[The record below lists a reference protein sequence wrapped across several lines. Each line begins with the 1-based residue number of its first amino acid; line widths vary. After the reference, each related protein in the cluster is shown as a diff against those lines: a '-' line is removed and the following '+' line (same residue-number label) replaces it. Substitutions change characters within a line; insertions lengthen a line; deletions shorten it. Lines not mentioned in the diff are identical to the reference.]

1 VTNLCTRSSCP
12 LANANY
18 ATVREENGV
27 SYLFVKVIERAAFPD
42 KLWEKVELNRNY
54 FKALRQI
61 DKHLEFWP
69 LQKKLRCKQRLTKI
83 TQYLLRMRRMA
94 TSTQPAI
101 VANTRKAE
109 RRDRRRETKALI
121 AAKIDNA
128 IEKELLERLK
138 KGTYGELYKF
148 PTSAFEKA
156 LKPST
161 ERSLDRQLNGIAFD
175 QEDEEEME
183 SEPSS
188 SKGAKRRQLQQNEN
202 DEEEDDE
209 EDEEDDDDDEDDDEF
224 DEEDEQEAENIK
236 YVAADEFEESDGSDM
251 EDYDEDDEDEGDL
264 SEDELKE
271 RVKKMLSKTK
281 PRLEIEYN

>member
-1 VTNLCTRSSCP
+1 M
-12 LANANY
+12 
-18 ATVREENGV
+18 
-27 SYLFVKVIERAAFPD
+27 FVKVIERAAFPD
-42 KLWEKVELNRNY
+42 RLWEKVELNRNY

-94 TSTQPAI
+94 TSVQPAI

-128 IEKELLERLK
+128 IEKELIERLK

-161 ERSLDRQLNGIAFD
+161 ERSLDRELEGIAFD
-175 QEDEEEME
+175 QDDEEMMDD
-183 SEPSS
+183 SQPSS
-188 SKGAKRRQLQQNEN
+188 SKNKKNKTLAQSNAAEDDEEY

-209 EDEEDDDDDEDDDEF
+209 E
-224 DEEDEQEAENIK
+224 EEDEEEDEAEEQSENVK
-236 YVAADEFEESDGSDM
+236 YVAADEFEESDDSDM
-251 EDYDEDDEDEGDL
+251 EDYDEDDADDDDAEL

-271 RVKKMLSKTK
+271 RVKKMLSKSK